1 MANKSTTKLLNSSIE
16 SIINN
21 QNFQKTANT
30 DQQQSIHSSITVLND
45 ELSINQTANAFATA
59 SDSKTSPFSDQ
70 INNLFQYMKDLLFP
84 TITSNDHGSSAEN
97 NNDDDEDFGDYFNLA
112 SSGFGNNN
120 NLDYDDE
127 MILFN
132 TTAEKTILNDF
143 DDSQITFENLTS
155 SINLNSTSSSSS
167 SIATIMPTI
176 IPRYNSRNNL
186 VDDINRLINHNHRDN
201 DGGGDNHRSLSTT
214 TTTTTTTTMTPIQKL
229 FDIDKMIRTS
239 HGIRPN
245 LDSTTTTIDTFVNVD
260 HQNHHNQD
268 NGNDDD
274 VFKSQSSSIENIF
287 LTSPTTTTTIA
298 SNLTIDE
305 YQRPNFFHTS
315 TTDISVENI
324 QTDDT
329 LMNNIFSFAGD
340 SQCFHSPDD
349 YELITSMLCS
359 SLLVLGIVYFTYGY
373 RCFRAFSFFVGFVL
387 GAILFHTICTAEN
400 ISITIPVLIPQHGN
414 LIAALFA
421 GLIIGSITMLVAYFG
436 LFIIG
441 INFGLM
447 LAIGLLIVI
456 YLLRPYYIPLQ
467 APLSSLTLLIFFVAL
482 SLVGSLTTVYFS
494 KGGTIMA
501 SSMYGSALTL
511 LCIDYFLEDFKVIHW
526 FLDHL
531 SSNSGSS
538 NNSSSIAIDVNNNNG
553 GDFIHSSINPTNDW
567 YGLLTGIKRSQKLCP
582 GSFII
587 LLLWPILTLFGM
599 IIQSCCTARHY
610 KYGNG
615 GYGMVDN
622 TSGRGTPPSL
632 LNNSRESIRSLN
644 HYHHYSYPNKSA
656 KLYHQSTNSVRSQQ
670 NDRSLTKNS
679 LNLDEQRLEQRH
691 RKYRYLYQVRT
702 AHGDVISQ
710 HYLQSLQNKKQNH
723 QNQQQQQLCLP
734 DQDSFTFNSDLSS
747 HFFPSESR
755 TTTLSVA

>member
-1 MANKSTTKLLNSSIE
+1 MANKSTIKLLNSSIE

-201 DGGGDNHRSLSTT
+201 DGGGGGGDNHRSLST

-359 SLLVLGIVYFTYGY
+359 I
-373 RCFRAFSFFVGFVL
+373 FFVGFLL

-501 SSMYGSALTL
+501 ST
-511 LCIDYFLEDFKVIHW
+511 
-526 FLDHL
+526 
-531 SSNSGSS
+531 
-538 NNSSSIAIDVNNNNG
+538 
-553 GDFIHSSINPTNDW
+553 
-567 YGLLTGIKRSQKLCP
+567 
-582 GSFII
+582 
-587 LLLWPILTLFGM
+587 
-599 IIQSCCTARHY
+599 RHY

-710 HYLQSLQNKKQNH
+710 
-723 QNQQQQQLCLP
+723 QQQQLCLP

>member
-176 IPRYNSRNNL
+176 IPRYNS
-186 VDDINRLINHNHRDN
+186 H
-201 DGGGDNHRSLSTT
+201 
-214 TTTTTTTTMTPIQKL
+214 
-229 FDIDKMIRTS
+229 KMIRTS

-349 YELITSMLCS
+349 YELITSML
-359 SLLVLGIVYFTYGY
+359 F
-373 RCFRAFSFFVGFVL
+373 FFVGFLL

-710 HYLQSLQNKKQNH
+710 
-723 QNQQQQQLCLP
+723 QQQQLCLP